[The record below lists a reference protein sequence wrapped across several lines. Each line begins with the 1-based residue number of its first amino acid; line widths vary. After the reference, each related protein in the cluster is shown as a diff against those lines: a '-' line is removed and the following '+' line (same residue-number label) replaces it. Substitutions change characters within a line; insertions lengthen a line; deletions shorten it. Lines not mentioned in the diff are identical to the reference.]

1 MGNVLCGIVPEET
14 CVKELRKERFRSG
27 KGNFNRKTRRMEFRE
42 KPDLTE
48 FIEKP
53 ITFKRKLKP

>member
-42 KPDLTE
+42 KPDLLMN
-48 FIEKP
+48 P
-53 ITFKRKLKP
+53 ITFKRKLKPQLI